1 MGFDKYFMYVFQL
14 CLNNFY
20 IKLDVNYH
28 LYFTFPSEIIVNVLE
43 EKYFKMFMK
52 YLLVSI

>member
-1 MGFDKYFMYVFQL
+1 MGFDKYFIYVFQL

-52 YLLVSI
+52 YLLFSI